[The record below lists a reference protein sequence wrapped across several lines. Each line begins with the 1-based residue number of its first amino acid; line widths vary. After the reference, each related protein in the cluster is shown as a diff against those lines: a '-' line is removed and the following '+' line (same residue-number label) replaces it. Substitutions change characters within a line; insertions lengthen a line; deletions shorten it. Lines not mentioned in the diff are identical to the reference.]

1 MKITA
6 VIPVRIGSERVK
18 NKNLKSFADTS
29 LLELKIDNLLQ
40 VKRFDEIIVNTDSEE
55 AIEIAKSKGVLYHR
69 REDYYA
75 SSQCSGS
82 EFFEHLGKVTE
93 TDIFAYC
100 PCTSPFIL
108 PSTIEEAIESFLK
121 NDSYDCLATVSNVK
135 EFLWLND
142 NPINYERD
150 KSPNSQNLPDIQALN
165 FGLSLISRAN
175 LIKYKNIIAL
185 KPLFKVTDEIESI
198 DIDTPLDF
206 FLAEQI
212 YRIQKEN
219 PAFLNQK

>member
-6 VIPVRIGSERVK
+6 VIPIRKGSERVK
-18 NKNLKSFADTS
+18 DKNLRTFADTN
-29 LLELKIDNLLQ
+29 LLEYKIDNLKQ
-40 VKRFDEIIVNTDSEE
+40 VKGIHEIIVNTDSEQ
-55 AIEIAKSKGVLYHR
+55 AIEIAKIKGVSFHR

-75 SSQCSGS
+75 SSLCTNS
-82 EFFEHLGKVTE
+82 EFLQHLGLVTK

-100 PCTSPFIL
+100 PCTTPFIAA
-108 PSTIEEAIESFLK
+108 STIEESIKSFLE
-121 NDSYDCLATVSNVK
+121 DTEHDCLATASNVK

-150 KSPNSQNLPDIQALN
+150 KQPNSQNLPEIFALN
-165 FGLSLISRAN
+165 FGLNLISREN
-175 LIKYKNIIAL
+175 LIKYKNIVGVDPI
-185 KPLFKVTDEIESI
+185 FKITKGIEGL

-212 YRIQKEN
+212 YHKLKVD
-219 PAFLNQK
+219 PTFFK